1 MSNILGNFD
10 SELSNNGNR
19 TMPAVEVFRNST
31 YCDLLET
38 SLGQIHPYQQHNC
51 FILNAEGD
59 SVHICRTLL
68 KVVSPYFASIRN
80 SDIKGEL
87 EELIKLRKIDICT
100 LKELTCYM
108 RSGMIRISKDNVQSL
123 LAMSERFQMDWIKDK
138 CCRFL
143 KQHFNH
149 TNCFSIRRLAE
160 THSCK
165 ELYNYSY
172 NYILRRFEKLTS
184 SQDFLLLSL
193 DEIEKLIQDEDLCV
207 KSEKSVLQ
215 AVMNWI
221 KYSPEKRNIH
231 LGRLMNC
238 VRLDSIDMQFIIDYV
253 INEPLITNDP
263 FCMKL
268 ILETLKYSLANDP
281 KTKRP
286 RSKSRNGTKY
296 LRFVKGLTGE

>member
-1 MSNILGNFD
+1 MSAI
-10 SELSNNGNR
+10 
-19 TMPAVEVFRNST
+19 EVFRNST

-51 FILNAEGD
+51 FMLDAEGE

-68 KVVSPYFASIRN
+68 KVASPYFASIRN
-80 SDIKGEL
+80 SDIKGAL
-87 EELIKLRKIDICT
+87 EELINSRKIDICT
-100 LKELTCYM
+100 LKEFTCYT
-108 RSGMIRISKDNVQSL
+108 RTGMIRISKDNVQSVL
-123 LAMSERFQMDWIKDK
+123 SMSERFQIDWIKDK

-143 KQHFNH
+143 KQRFNH
-149 TNCFSIRRLAE
+149 TNCFSIRKIAE
-160 THSCK
+160 KHSCK
-165 ELYNYSY
+165 ELHNYAY
-172 NYILRRFEKLTS
+172 NYILRRFEKLTG
-184 SQDFLLLSL
+184 SQEFLLLSL

-221 KYSPEKRNIH
+221 KHSPEKRNIH

-238 VRLDSIDMQFIIDYV
+238 VRLHSLDMQFIIDYV

-268 ILETLKYSLANDP
+268 ILETLKHSLANDP
-281 KTKRP
+281 KAKRG
-286 RSKSRNGTKY
+286 RSKARNGTKY